1 MSARKILIV
10 DDHAIIRRGT
20 EQVLKAAFPG
30 CLITEAGNGKE
41 AIAQYRAETP
51 DIVLM
56 DYNMPEMN
64 GYDATAVILKEYKN
78 ARIILLTMFDT
89 KPIIYN
95 FLKIGGKGFIWKGHP
110 DHEVS
115 DGIRVVLNGE
125 CFISSCHEQEVL
137 QWLKCGSS
145 QKTPKL
151 KFSPLELSIVV
162 QLSHGKT
169 SKEISRALSL
179 SPRTIETYRYDLIKK
194 TAVKNS
200 VELIEYAF
208 KNGIAL
214 PDVTQ

>member
-1 MSARKILIV
+1 MSAKKILIV

-20 EQVLKAAFPG
+20 ELVLKAAFPA
-30 CLITEAGNGKE
+30 CIISEAINGKD
-41 AIAQYRAETP
+41 AIDQYRQHKP

-56 DYNMPEMN
+56 DYSMPEMN
-64 GYDATAVILKEYKN
+64 GYDAAVSILRQYKS

-95 FLKIGGKGFIWKGHP
+95 FFKIGGKGFIWKGNP
-110 DHEVS
+110 DREIS
-115 DGIRVVLNGE
+115 DGVRVVLNGE
-125 CFISSCHEQEVL
+125 YFISSSHEHEITE
-137 QWLKCGSS
+137 WMKSTS
-145 QKTPKL
+145 PQKVPKL

-162 QLSHGKT
+162 QLSKGKT
-169 SKEISRALSL
+169 SKEISQELSL

-194 TAVKNS
+194 TAVRNS

-214 PDVTQ
+214 

>member
-1 MSARKILIV
+1 MSAKKILIV

-20 EQVLKAAFPG
+20 ELVLKAAFPN
-30 CLITEAGNGKE
+30 CIISEASNGQH
-41 AIAQYRAETP
+41 AIARFREHKP

-56 DYNMPEMN
+56 DYNMPEMD
-64 GYDATAVILKEYKN
+64 GYDASVMILKENKN

-95 FLKIGGKGFIWKGHP
+95 FFKIGGKGFIWKGNP
-110 DHEVS
+110 DHEIS
-115 DGIRVVLNGE
+115 DGVRVVLNGE
-125 CFISSCHEQEVL
+125 CFISSSHEHEIL
-137 QWLKCGSS
+137 EWMKCASP
-145 QKTPKL
+145 QKVPKL

-162 QLSHGKT
+162 QLSKGKT
-169 SKEISRALSL
+169 SKEISRELSL

-194 TAVKNS
+194 TEVKNS

-214 PDVTQ
+214 